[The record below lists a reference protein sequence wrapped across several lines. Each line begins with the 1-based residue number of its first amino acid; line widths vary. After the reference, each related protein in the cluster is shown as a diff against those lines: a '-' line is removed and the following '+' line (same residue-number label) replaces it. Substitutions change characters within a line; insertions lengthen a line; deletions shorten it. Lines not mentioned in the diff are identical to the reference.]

1 MSSCTK
7 QTGGKYSGCDCKNCK
22 GREKCQMGG
31 KKRTK
36 TTTKKVKKTKGKKKA
51 RKTGKRKTLFQR
63 LFNL

>member
-1 MSSCTK
+1 MNTCSK
-7 QTGGKYSGCDCKNCK
+7 QTEGKSSGCTTS
-22 GREKCQMGG
+22 QYGG